1 MGYWENLIDV
11 YESWDYDSL
20 VDEAYHLSSAVS
32 NDVARHYNVNEPL
45 FAALMIGCY
54 FMDADGFVDGAE
66 SSLFRDIFEGRPI
79 DISGDAFY
87 RSYKQKGWQPW
98 VEQYLRNCSRKEL
111 ENALRFGMVVCASD
125 GFIQAPERRR
135 ILMWT

>member
-20 VDEAYHLSSAVS
+20 VEEAYELSCLVRDDI
-32 NDVARHYNVNEPL
+32 NRNYNVNDAL
-45 FAALMIGCY
+45 FAALMVGAY

-66 SSLFRDIFEGRPI
+66 HSLFRDIFADRPI
-79 DISGDAFY
+79 DLNGDTFRAY
-87 RSYKQKGWQPW
+87 YKRNNWQPW
-98 VEQYLRNCSRKEL
+98 VESYLRNCSRREL
-111 ENALRFGMVVCASD
+111 ENALRFGMVICASD
-125 GFIQAPERRR
+125 GFIEAPERRR

>member
-20 VDEAYHLSSAVS
+20 VDEAYHLSSAVA
-32 NDVARHYNVNEPL
+32 NDIRRHYNVNDEL
-45 FAALMIGCY
+45 TAALMIGAY
-54 FMDADGFVDGAE
+54 FMDADGMVDGAE

-79 DISGDAFY
+79 DLSGDTFVRY
-87 RSYKQKGWQPW
+87 YKRNNWQPW
-98 VEQYLRNCSRKEL
+98 VESYLRNCGRREL

-125 GFIQAPERRR
+125 GFIRQEERRR
-135 ILMWT
+135 ILRWT